1 MSCKNS
7 QQLLSKLLDQHGQS
21 GQRSKDN
28 FKAIQNPAEKKK
40 IQMRQD
46 YIDDAQALCRII
58 PFPNLTHML
67 FPFHYEMVKQ

>member
-1 MSCKNS
+1 MAKV
-7 QQLLSKLLDQHGQS
+7 
-21 GQRSKDN
+21 DN
-28 FKAIQNPAEKKK
+28 DPKIILRQFKTLQKKK

>member
-1 MSCKNS
+1 
-7 QQLLSKLLDQHGQS
+7 
-21 GQRSKDN
+21 
-28 FKAIQNPAEKKK
+28 
-40 IQMRQD
+40 MRQD